1 MGKATL
7 VVMAA
12 GIGSRYGGIKQLA
25 QVGPKGEMILDYA
38 VQDAMEAGFDKVVF
52 VIRKDLEEIFRE
64 KIGRRV
70 EPLVETVYVYQ
81 EIQDVPGRYQEKA
94 GNRKK
99 PWGTGQAVL
108 CCRDVVAEPFLVI
121 NSDDYY
127 GKEAYRE
134 AYACLTREKE
144 EKGIS
149 GDGSW
154 ICAW

>member
-52 VIRKDLEEIFRE
+52 VIRKDLEGIFRE

-70 EPLVETVYVYQ
+70 ERWWRRSMCTRRSRMCPGGIRRRPGTGRNPGG
-81 EIQDVPGRYQEKA
+81 PGRRCSAA
-94 GNRKK
+94 GTWWQN
-99 PWGTGQAVL
+99 P
-108 CCRDVVAEPFLVI
+108 
-121 NSDDYY
+121 
-127 GKEAYRE
+127 
-134 AYACLTREKE
+134 
-144 EKGIS
+144 
-149 GDGSW
+149 SW
-154 ICAW
+154 